1 MKSPTTPFDGE
12 PAPDSAQRVLVALNA
27 QERQYVI
34 ALAKRLGLT
43 FMQAARQLAR
53 EKEAAKR

>member
-1 MKSPTTPFDGE
+1 MNSPTTPFNRDN
-12 PAPDSAQRVLVALNA
+12 PPDSQQRLLVALNA

-34 ALAKRLGLT
+34 AMAKRLGIS